1 MPDRADSTFYFLH
14 SGVYDPSVVFLLLSG
29 IQMESVQDGQFP
41 ALYCRRDSA
50 GVLCES
56 GNYADVLEDVMRE

>member
-1 MPDRADSTFYFLH
+1 M
-14 SGVYDPSVVFLLLSG
+14 VFLLLSG
-29 IQMESVQDGQFP
+29 IQMESVQDGQLP
-41 ALYCRRDSA
+41 ALYRRRDSA